1 MKAWEVKIKKEIEEL
16 FLKQIIVSVDGMDTF
31 GKKEMKKMR
40 PIKNSWYDW
49 LINYIPEPIA
59 KIVGGF
65 KDKIVSLFITNTPKK
80 SVYKKKM
87 KKKKKKKEKKTFK

>member
-1 MKAWEVKIKKEIEEL
+1 
-16 FLKQIIVSVDGMDTF
+16 MDTF

-80 SVYKKKM
+80 SVYKKKNS
-87 KKKKKKKEKKTFK
+87 KKKKKKQKKNLLYQKRTKNI

>member
-1 MKAWEVKIKKEIEEL
+1 
-16 FLKQIIVSVDGMDTF
+16 MDTF

-80 SVYKKKM
+80 SVYKKKN
-87 KKKKKKKEKKTFK
+87 EKKTKKKQKKNLLYQKRTKNI

>member
-1 MKAWEVKIKKEIEEL
+1 
-16 FLKQIIVSVDGMDTF
+16 MDTF

-65 KDKIVSLFITNTPKK
+65 KDKIVSLFLKK
-80 SVYKKKM
+80 THQKKFFI
-87 KKKKKKKEKKTFK
+87 KKKKKK

>member
-1 MKAWEVKIKKEIEEL
+1 
-16 FLKQIIVSVDGMDTF
+16 MDTF

-80 SVYKKKM
+80 SVYKKKN
-87 KKKKKKKEKKTFK
+87 EKKTKKQNRKKTFYIRREQKIYKIE

>member
-1 MKAWEVKIKKEIEEL
+1 
-16 FLKQIIVSVDGMDTF
+16 MDTF

-87 KKKKKKKEKKTFK
+87 KKKKKKKKKNLLYQKRTKNI